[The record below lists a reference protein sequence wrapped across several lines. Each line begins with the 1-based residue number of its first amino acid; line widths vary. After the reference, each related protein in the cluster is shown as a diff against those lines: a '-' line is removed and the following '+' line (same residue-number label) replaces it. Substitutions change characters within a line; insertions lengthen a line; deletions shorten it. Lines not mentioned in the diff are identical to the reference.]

1 MRALYGKRRKMI
13 RSALR
18 DLLGVEQVAEILET
32 AGIDPTARG
41 ETLSLEEID
50 RIARLLPN

>member
-1 MRALYGKRRKMI
+1 MI

-18 DLLGVEQVAEILET
+18 DLLAVEQVAEILKT
-32 AGIDPTARG
+32 AGIDPTVRG

-50 RIARLLPN
+50 RIARLI